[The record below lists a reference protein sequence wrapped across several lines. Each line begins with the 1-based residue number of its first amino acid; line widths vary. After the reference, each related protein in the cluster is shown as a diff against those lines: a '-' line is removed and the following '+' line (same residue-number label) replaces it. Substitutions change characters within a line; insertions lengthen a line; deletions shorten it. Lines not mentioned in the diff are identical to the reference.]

1 MKISP
6 GMMLDFFKLGHGLV
20 VEITDRY
27 ESSLESKALD
37 SDPSPMLTNR
47 YECDV
52 LVEGKMFSMSIIIHY
67 NLRTKTWRDTEMYR
81 MEWRVIG
88 RSLFSRS
95 GLAEVLW
102 HAGKVL

>member
-6 GMMLDFFKLGHGLV
+6 GMMIDFFKLGHGLI
-20 VEITDRY
+20 VEITDFF
-27 ESSLESKALD
+27 ESSLASRALD

-47 YECDV
+47 YECEV
-52 LVEGKMFSMSIIIHY
+52 LVEGKLWCMSIVIHY
-67 NLRTKTWRDTEMYR
+67 NLQAKHWRDSELYR

-88 RSLFSRS
+88 QSLFAKS

-102 HAGKVL
+102 HTGKIM

>member
-1 MKISP
+1 MRLEP

-20 VEITDRY
+20 VTITDFF
-27 ESSLESKALD
+27 ESSLESRALD

-47 YECDV
+47 YECEV
-52 LVEGKMFSMSIIIHY
+52 LVEGKLWCMSIVIHY
-67 NLRTKTWRDTEMYR
+67 NLQAKHWCDAELYR

-88 RSLFSRS
+88 QSLFARS

-102 HAGKVL
+102 HTGKIL